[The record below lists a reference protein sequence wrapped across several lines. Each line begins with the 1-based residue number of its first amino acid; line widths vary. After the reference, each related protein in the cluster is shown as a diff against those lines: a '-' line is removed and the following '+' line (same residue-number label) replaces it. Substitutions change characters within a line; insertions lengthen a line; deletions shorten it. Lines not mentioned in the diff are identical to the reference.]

1 MFTTVP
7 FERTGEAITSIK
19 ALKNGKYKVSL
30 GQTSFLLNQEAYV
43 EFAPYIGKKCN
54 QEDIDRLKEL
64 EKEGPIYSF
73 ARHLVIRENISPK
86 RVYQRILKKAENKKA
101 LAYKIFNSLKEEG
114 LLKEEDFARNY
125 VEEKQF
131 QGYGPRKIKEDLLKE
146 GISPSLAASFSLKEK
161 EEEAVK
167 YLPLLEKKF
176 SYYPYGERIR
186 KGEEFLL
193 RKGYSHSLSH
203 KIALKIKE
211 NKRELERYCKKRY
224 TLLRKKYEMHYN
236 EKDAKEKTKSLLLK
250 EGFSLSLIQKE
261 ESQYGQNYRFKR
273 W

>member
-7 FERTGEAITSIK
+7 FERTGDAITSIK

-86 RVYQRILKKAENKKA
+86 RVYQRILKKAANKKV

-203 KIALKIKE
+203 IIALKIKE
-211 NKRELERYCKKRY
+211 NKQELERYCKKRY

-261 ESQYGQNYRFKR
+261 ESQYGQNY
-273 W
+273 